1 MLEVLFHPP
10 FILSFNDTGFCLINE
25 STNKRLSRNNVK
37 LFYKYKEADSLYFG
51 GVEYGDPELPNLS
64 RTFCFFEAKTFSAQI
79 AHEQRKACALSDDWQ
94 SLSFPYV
101 LRKTRGSCFD
111 YDFVDIRSMQTAFRL
126 PESCWRSYI
135 QGDRDYIIYSIT
147 AMGMFLFVVFFWDD
161 DTHVLVVSI
170 AQQRVVKQVEFK
182 SIGRSIGFCK
192 DVIVMLKSNHLGRN
206 SATLCYYN
214 LQTGL
219 TTNVAI
225 TPSTQ
230 NMLAIR
236 YRTFTMK
243 NDMLFLWTG
252 KALLCKNAK
261 LSKSFTFSF
270 VFARVWIFKRFVAA
284 QSITGNLEI
293 KDFDTGETV
302 SVYDT
307 PDKKVKVRPLNF
319 NHGFVSIS
327 GNVLLISDDLDE
339 HRKFY
344 I

>member
-1 MLEVLFHPP
+1 MREVLFHPP
-10 FILSFNDTGFCLINE
+10 FILSFNDWGFSLINE
-25 STNKRLSRNNVK
+25 STNQRLYRDNVK
-37 LFYKYKEADSLYFG
+37 VFYRYKEADSLYFG

-64 RTFCFFEAKTFSAQI
+64 RTLCFFEAKAFSAQI
-79 AHEQRKACALSDDWQ
+79 AHEQRKVCALSDDWQ

-111 YDFVDIRSMQTAFRL
+111 YDFIDIRSMQTAFRL
-126 PESCWRSYI
+126 PESCWRSYM
-135 QGDRDYIIYSIT
+135 QGDREYIIFSIT
-147 AMGMFLFVVFFWDD
+147 ALGMFLFVVLVWEHG
-161 DTHVLVVSI
+161 THVLVVSI

-182 SIGRSIGFCK
+182 SISRSIGFWK
-192 DVIVMLKSNHLGRN
+192 DVIVMLNANDVGRN

-243 NDMLFLWTG
+243 NDMLYLWTG
-252 KALLCKNAK
+252 KVLLCKNAK
-261 LSKSFTFSF
+261 VSKSFTFSF
-270 VFARVWIFKRFVAA
+270 VFVQVWIFKRFVAA
-284 QSITGNLEI
+284 QSINGNLEI
-293 KDFDTGETV
+293 KDFDTGEEV
-302 SVYDT
+302 CVYDS

-319 NHGFVSIS
+319 NHGYVSIS
-327 GNVLLISDDLDE
+327 GNVLLISDELDK